1 MKTITEYRPMVF
13 SLLAT
18 HSEEHTRRR
27 RQRAVEF
34 LAVAAYGVL
43 GLGLSFDTGFAP
55 WQWQF
60 WLMFAPLFVAG
71 ELAWRALLLPELRQ
85 TED

>member
-13 SLLAT
+13 TELAAEA
-18 HSEEHTRRR
+18 HEHARRR
-27 RQRAVEF
+27 RQRRVE
-34 LAVAAYGVL
+34 LVAIATYGVL

-60 WLMFAPLFVAG
+60 WLMFAPLFFAG
-71 ELAWRALLLPELRQ
+71 ELAWREL
-85 TED
+85 TC